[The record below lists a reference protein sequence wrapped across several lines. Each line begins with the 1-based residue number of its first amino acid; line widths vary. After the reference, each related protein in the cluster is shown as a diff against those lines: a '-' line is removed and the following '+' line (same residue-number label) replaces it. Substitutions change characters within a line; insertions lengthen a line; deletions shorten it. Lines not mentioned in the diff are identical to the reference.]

1 MIGAVLSW
9 EAKAGNPHRG
19 CFKTLPSHRFYA
31 TGHPPSA
38 LLIQRCG
45 RSLLLLLSRLCVGL
59 VVSLQAGGG
68 AAVGHKRKMRSNQ
81 AVEVLVHERIGGLL
95 TIGMLDEQESEP

>member
-1 MIGAVLSW
+1 MTLFQACLLFSDDRMIGAVLPW
-9 EAKAGNPHRG
+9 EAKAGDPHRG
-19 CFKTLPSHRFYA
+19 CFKTFPSHRLCA
-31 TGHPPSA
+31 IGHPFSA

-68 AAVGHKRKMRSNQ
+68 VAVGHKRKMRSNNC
-81 AVEVLVHERIGGLL
+81 R
-95 TIGMLDEQESEP
+95 